1 MSSSESNER
10 QVVSSNESDAGDDGV
25 VHVNTITVPYQYEP
39 LAEGLTDDEEGGRAR
54 IAEEADED
62 GLSLAAIERRFER
75 VENVN
80 EWYVELPFWLNYL
93 NADREANE
101 CLAQT
106 NLREGLRPR
115 QAKYYSSSS
124 YSL

>member
-54 IAEEADED
+54 IDEEADED

-106 NLREGLRPR
+106 KRGPK
-115 QAKYYSSSS
+115 AKTSKI
-124 YSL
+124 LFV